1 MSPIQIIDT
10 PGFGDKRGIKQD
22 MIISSQIEK
31 TFKEELN
38 CLNAICF
45 VAQSSNARLT
55 ANQKYIFTSVLDLF
69 GEDVKENFI
78 AMLTFCD
85 GGIPQVVASL
95 EDPNCVFS
103 TVIQHTNK
111 PWFHKFNNSAIFASN
126 R

>member
-22 MIISSQIEK
+22 MIISCQIEK
-31 TFKEELN
+31 TFKEDLN
-38 CLNAICF
+38 SLNTICF

-55 ANQKYIFTSVLDLF
+55 ANQKYIFTSVLDSF

-103 TVIQHTNK
+103 TVILHINK
-111 PWFHKFNNSAIFASN
+111 PWFYKFNNSAIFASN